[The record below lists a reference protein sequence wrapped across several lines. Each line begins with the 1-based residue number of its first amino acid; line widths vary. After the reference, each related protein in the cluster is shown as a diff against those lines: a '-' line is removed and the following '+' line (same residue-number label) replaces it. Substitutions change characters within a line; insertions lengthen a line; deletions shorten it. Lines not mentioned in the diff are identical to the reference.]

1 LLSRVNKAYALTSPE
16 LLFLLCSL
24 PAIEGYAMQ
33 GEREEQ
39 QLTSSSTSLSSRAS
53 AASGELFLDVAVYRV
68 PPEKSVASSQIP
80 KSPTFPGGEF
90 FLQHRANGVD
100 TMLINSFLK
109 YGRSGSIRSTETLI
123 YPQ

>member
-1 LLSRVNKAYALTSPE
+1 LLIRVNKAYAVTSPE

-53 AASGELFLDVAVYRV
+53 AASGELSLEVATYTGTAMTPSFKRNGSNSLAQ
-68 PPEKSVASSQIP
+68 KI
-80 KSPTFPGGEF
+80 GGA
-90 FLQHRANGVD
+90 LAD
-100 TMLINSFLK
+100 L
-109 YGRSGSIRSTETLI
+109 
-123 YPQ
+123 